1 MGLMGRVVLFGEGA
15 DAEDTLS
22 RLVEALRYFQC
33 KRLSL
38 QELRL
43 LSSQGYRVECDVL
56 LVAFSADAA
65 CPEIVAEVRRCAG
78 EAGVV
83 VLSPEAKTDS
93 GPSLLTA
100 GADLWLPSTTEPLL
114 LQASIAAIM
123 RRLHKLWHADTTVA
137 LDHET
142 STVRIG
148 HHSATLRRTPYRI
161 CQYLVSNRG
170 RWISERELLREVLA
184 MNHERRTSLV
194 RVHVRYIRRALGI
207 YGSCISSKRNVGYR
221 FDSPNVATGQTS
233 TEPSGCDGFGQEKA
247 AAAG

>member
-114 LQASIAAIM
+114 LQASIAA
-123 RRLHKLWHADTTVA
+123 RRAPSGLDTTQRPFDA
-137 LDHET
+137 PLTGFANISCQTGGD
-142 STVRIG
+142 G
-148 HHSATLRRTPYRI
+148 SANA
-161 CQYLVSNRG
+161 SS
-170 RWISERELLREVLA
+170 SER
-184 MNHERRTSLV
+184 
-194 RVHVRYIRRALGI
+194 
-207 YGSCISSKRNVGYR
+207 SS
-221 FDSPNVATGQTS
+221 Q
-233 TEPSGCDGFGQEKA
+233 
-247 AAAG
+247 